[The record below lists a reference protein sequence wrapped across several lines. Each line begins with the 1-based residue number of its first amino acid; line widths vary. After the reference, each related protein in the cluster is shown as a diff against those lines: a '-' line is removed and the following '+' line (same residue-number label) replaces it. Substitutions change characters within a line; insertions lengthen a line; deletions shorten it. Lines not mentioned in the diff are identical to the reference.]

1 VSRKALA
8 PTQRVEEM
16 VREPNMP
23 CKESQGIP
31 EKSITFVSLWRVIAS
46 IVLWRGSLKPA
57 SLLGFYGESAGAR
70 TQDQRLKRA
79 MLYQLSYALRPH
91 YQITTFNCGHFL
103 YKHSYCKLLPTNVF
117 LGAGLELPN
126 AIQSCH
132 SLSLPSTHAKKGC
145 PLILSIVAQNFG
157 RIPKFHFWAP
167 KGWSRYPGF
176 M

>member
-1 VSRKALA
+1 
-8 PTQRVEEM
+8 M

-31 EKSITFVSLWRVIAS
+31 EKSITFVSLLRVIAS
-46 IVLWRGSLKPA
+46 IVFWWGSLKPA

-126 AIQSCH
+126 AIQSLPFTQFAIH
-132 SLSLPSTHAKKGC
+132 SREKRAAL
-145 PLILSIVAQNFG
+145 
-157 RIPKFHFWAP
+157 
-167 KGWSRYPGF
+167 
-176 M
+176 